1 MFRPVVSLAD
11 NIKAVTFFIAFPC
24 RPTYTT
30 PLVLNWSP
38 DQVIA
43 RWKISV
49 DLFSRLFLADGP
61 GAERDSFLAARAG
74 VAGRLARYACAFGS
88 GKVGQNYMLIS
99 PPSRSLKTNKLQQ
112 LLFSFL
118 LRFRR
123 AASYLRESITS
134 ESQQLGV
141 YGGLGGRV
149 GTTLSLSIKR
159 QKIQENTLRI
169 LGEVMFMA
177 PHKLST

>member
-1 MFRPVVSLAD
+1 M
-11 NIKAVTFFIAFPC
+11 
-24 RPTYTT
+24 
-30 PLVLNWSP
+30 
-38 DQVIA
+38 
-43 RWKISV
+43 

-88 GKVGQNYMLIS
+88 AGHTEKCTFLSIDYANDNVIAVFFN
-99 PPSRSLKTNKLQQ
+99 
-112 LLFSFL
+112 LF
-118 LRFRR
+118 RFRR
-123 AASYLRESITS
+123 AASYLRDSITS
-134 ESQQLGV
+134 ESQQLV

-169 LGEVMFMA
+169 LGEVMFTA
-177 PHKLST
+177 VFPLVYINVNTLR

>member
-1 MFRPVVSLAD
+1 MF
-11 NIKAVTFFIAFPC
+11 
-24 RPTYTT
+24 
-30 PLVLNWSP
+30 
-38 DQVIA
+38 
-43 RWKISV
+43 
-49 DLFSRLFLADGP
+49 
-61 GAERDSFLAARAG
+61 
-74 VAGRLARYACAFGS
+74 
-88 GKVGQNYMLIS
+88 
-99 PPSRSLKTNKLQQ
+99 
-112 LLFSFL
+112 
-118 LRFRR
+118 RFRR

-177 PHKLST
+177 QHKRSTKDFYTTILGEFIGNSFPYQLPFCEVLLLSVVLLLFTCKTKT